1 MIAKKEKQFII
12 FTLDDGKTVKYD
24 LSTGKTYGKTGKE
37 VKSITSQLRGYN
49 VVDLID
55 SFADEN
61 YSRFLSFLNAKVV
74 NKIKQRGYWGGE
86 TVGTKVSNIGTF
98 LSKINSHRFFEQYF
112 TAGISDIDVNF
123 PMQIG
128 ELPKGF
134 LKHARSWKKRVDLD
148 NVKRYEKFSNEYGEI
163 DRIKDDFEMLTI
175 NMLEQMYIPATY
187 LTYDETTGIRNK
199 LAIYED
205 NCWSSNKTKKKFDTL
220 LNTYHYNK
228 MSLLRY
234 IDNIMYYE
242 GVEPFTDILSEL
254 VDYNRMQ
261 SEMSMYKYEKY
272 PKNFLTT
279 HTITCRNYNRLT
291 KEFPVEDF
299 NERVDKDYEFKTD
312 DFVFLYP
319 NSPQEIKD
327 EAVMQNNCVASYI
340 EKVLKGDCHIMF
352 LRSKDTPDK
361 SLVTLEIRHF
371 EVVQSKAAFNKD
383 PLPECMEAIKLFNK
397 HLAKIKKK
405 KAKENTNKFQ
415 KLIEDTYI
423 APQKFVK
430 RAV

>member
-1 MIAKKEKQFII
+1 MVVKKEKQFII

-49 VVDLID
+49 VADLIEN
-55 SFADEN
+55 FEDEN
-61 YSRFLSFLNAKVV
+61 YSRFLTFLNAKVV
-74 NKIKQRGYWGGE
+74 NKIKSRSYWDTN

-98 LSKINSHRFFEQYF
+98 LSKINSYRFFEQYF
-112 TAGISDIDVNF
+112 TAGITDIDVNF
-123 PMQIG
+123 PLKIS

-134 LKHARSWKKRVDLD
+134 LKHARTWKKKVTLE
-148 NVKRYEKFSNEYGEI
+148 NVKRYESFSNEYGEI
-163 DRIKDDFEMLTI
+163 DRIKDEFEMLTPD
-175 NMLEQMYIPATY
+175 MLEEMYVPKTY
-187 LTYDETTGIRNK
+187 LTYDANTGMQNK
-199 LAIYED
+199 LGVYEAD
-205 NCWSSNKTKKKFDTL
+205 SWQGNKTKKLFDIL

-228 MSLLRY
+228 MSLLHY

-242 GVEPFTDILSEL
+242 GVEPFTTIVSEL
-254 VDYNRMQ
+254 VDYNKMQ
-261 SEMSMYKYEKY
+261 SEMSMYRYEKY

-279 HTITCRNYNRLT
+279 HTITCRNYNRLK

-299 NERVDKDYEFKTD
+299 NERIDKDYEFKTN
-312 DFVFLYP
+312 DFVFIYP
-319 NSPQEIKD
+319 KSPQEIKD

-340 EKVLKGDCHIMF
+340 ERVLKGECHIMF

-405 KAKENTNKFQ
+405 KEKEHYNKVQ
-415 KLIEDTYI
+415 KFIKDTYI
-423 APQKFVK
+423 APQKLVK